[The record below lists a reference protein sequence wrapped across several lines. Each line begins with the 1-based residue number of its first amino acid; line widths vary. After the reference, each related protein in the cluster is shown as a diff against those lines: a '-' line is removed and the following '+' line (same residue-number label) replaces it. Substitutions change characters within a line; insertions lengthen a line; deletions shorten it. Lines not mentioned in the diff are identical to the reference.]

1 MKGAINFFGS
11 PVGCDKVCL
20 NLKGW
25 WRGVGR
31 GLRKRIGNCPPPP
44 FLLKNEIC
52 SIINTNLYSIVL
64 VGHAFGSVHIH
75 LLEF

>member
-1 MKGAINFFGS
+1 MFEFKGVVERSGE
-11 PVGCDKVCL
+11 
-20 NLKGW
+20 
-25 WRGVGR
+25 GVKEKNWE
-31 GLRKRIGNCPPPP
+31 LLPHP

-52 SIINTNLYSIVL
+52 SIIDTNLYSIVL

>member
-1 MKGAINFFGS
+1 MFEFKGVVERSGGGVKEKNWELS
-11 PVGCDKVCL
+11 P
-20 NLKGW
+20 
-25 WRGVGR
+25 
-31 GLRKRIGNCPPPP
+31 PPPP

-52 SIINTNLYSIVL
+52 SIIDTNLYSIVL

>member
-1 MKGAINFFGS
+1 MFEFKGVVERSGE
-11 PVGCDKVCL
+11 
-20 NLKGW
+20 
-25 WRGVGR
+25 GVKEKNWE
-31 GLRKRIGNCPPPP
+31 LLPPP

-52 SIINTNLYSIVL
+52 SIIDTNLYSIVL